1 MNFTLPRD
9 QELIARQMLAHPEQ
23 LGHELKKR
31 HWGNV
36 AALVTFV
43 NEFSTCHELAM
54 TDAALYRTLRQQITT
69 FYLRGGGALN
79 LEKIRQLAA
88 STH

>member
-1 MNFTLPRD
+1 MKSTLTRD
-9 QELIARQMLAHPEQ
+9 EELAARRILAHPEQ
-23 LGHELKKR
+23 LGIALKER
-31 HWGNV
+31 RWMDV

-43 NEFSTCHELAM
+43 QERDHDHDLAM

-79 LEKIRQLAA
+79 LGKLRQLAA
-88 STH
+88 STS

>member
-1 MNFTLPRD
+1 MSSTLTRN
-9 QELIARQMLAHPEQ
+9 QELAARKILAHPEQ
-23 LGHELKKR
+23 LGVALKER
-31 HWGNV
+31 RWMDV

-43 NEFSTCHELAM
+43 QESEHHHELAM

-79 LEKIRQLAA
+79 LEKLRKLANTI
-88 STH
+88 S

>member
-1 MNFTLPRD
+1 MTSTLSRQD
-9 QELIARQMLAHPEQ
+9 ELTARKMLAHPEQ
-23 LGHELKKR
+23 LGHELKAR

-36 AALVTFV
+36 AALVTFI
-43 NEFSTCHELAM
+43 NECNTSHDLAM

-79 LEKIRQLAA
+79 LEKLRMLAE
-88 STH
+88 SNI